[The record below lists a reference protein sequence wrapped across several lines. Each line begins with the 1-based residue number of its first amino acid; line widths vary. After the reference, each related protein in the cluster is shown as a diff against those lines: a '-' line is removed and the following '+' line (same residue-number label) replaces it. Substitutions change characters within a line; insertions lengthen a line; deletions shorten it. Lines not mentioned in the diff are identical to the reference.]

1 MMDADENEIPQP
13 EEEKSWVHLGLQRHS
28 PTSMAAAVV
37 SKVLDDDDLL
47 VEILLRVAFPTT
59 LVRAA
64 LVCRRWFHH
73 ASDRRFLRRF
83 RKIHPP
89 RLLGFYA
96 FFERERF
103 IPMQPQPP
111 ELAVVVRHLASCR
124 FAYYI
129 NIEDCRNG
137 NILTSGE
144 RGGVWTYQVYHL
156 LCPERDMPII
166 PPLPCVETGIYYILA
181 EILSREEGDGLS
193 YFYLLVEPAKETTK
207 VMVRV
212 YVLQDGAWCML
223 TLATN
228 QLHCP
233 RQRPKPVLVQNKIYM
248 AATQSNDIIVLDLT
262 DSSFSTIHLPQ
273 GVEYASSEIM
283 FSRTDDAS
291 GVYLIHVRP
300 KEFQLCVWLHKGGN
314 WLLVDTIYL
323 HEMRDILGK
332 KDHPYVLIGKVG
344 DDAQF
349 AFLEVSRYIFY
360 LDIKC
365 RTLRKVYEE
374 TDDDRCYGGVYPV
387 MMIWSPTFPA
397 LKDDPERNRSAI

>member
-1 MMDADENEIPQP
+1 M
-13 EEEKSWVHLGLQRHS
+13 V
-28 PTSMAAAVV
+28 AAV

-59 LVRAA
+59 LVHAA

-96 FFERERF
+96 FFERARF

-137 NILTSGE
+137 NVLTSGRQE
-144 RGGVWTYQVYHL
+144 GVWTHQVYHL

-166 PPLPCVETGIYYILA
+166 PPLPCAEIGIYHILA
-181 EILSREEGDGLS
+181 EILSKEEGDGLGLS
-193 YFYLLVEPAKETTK
+193 YFYLLVELAKEANK

-212 YVLQDGAWCML
+212 YMLQDGAWCML
-223 TLATN
+223 TLATS
-228 QLHCP
+228 QLHYP
-233 RQRPKPVLVQNKIYM
+233 QPRPKPVLVHNKIYM
-248 AATQSNDIIVLDLT
+248 AAAQSDDIIVLDLI

-283 FSRTDDAS
+283 LSRTNDAS

-314 WLLVDTIYL
+314 WMLVDTIYL
-323 HEMRDILGK
+323 HEMHAILGK
-332 KDHPYVLIGKVG
+332 KDHPYVRIGKVG

-349 AFLEVSRYIFY
+349 VFLEVSRYIFY

-374 TDDDRCYGGVYPV
+374 TDDDRCYGGVHPF
-387 MMIWSPTFPA
+387 MMIWPPTFPA